1 MSNFLE
7 IPIDRL
13 AVDVLDALLAE
24 FASRD
29 GTDYGEVETSL
40 ESRVS
45 QLRGQLER
53 GDLILLYDSD
63 NQEWDLLPKD
73 RATEFLTEPY

>member
-29 GTDYGEVETSL
+29 GTDYGEVETTL
-40 ESRVS
+40 EARVL

-53 GDLILLYDSD
+53 GDLTLLYDSD
-63 NQEWDLLPKD
+63 NQEWDLLTKD

>member
-29 GTDYGEVETSL
+29 GTDYGEVETTL
-40 ESRVS
+40 EARVL

-53 GDLILLYDSD
+53 GDLTLLYDSD